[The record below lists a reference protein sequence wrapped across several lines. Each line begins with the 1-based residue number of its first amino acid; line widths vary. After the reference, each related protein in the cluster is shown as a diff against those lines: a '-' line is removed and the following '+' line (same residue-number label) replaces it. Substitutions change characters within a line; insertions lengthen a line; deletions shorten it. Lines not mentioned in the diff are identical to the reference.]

1 MDIYRKSVQLEGIPC
16 AKLLSKRGP
25 GMSDKSLEAR
35 ATGVEEWRERGRV
48 MDVRFFTTEPL
59 GKTLN
64 STLLSI
70 I

>member
-35 ATGVEEWRERGRV
+35 ATGVEEWREKMKGERRAPG
-48 MDVRFFTTEPL
+48 
-59 GKTLN
+59 
-64 STLLSI
+64 
-70 I
+70 